1 MVKSQGYS
9 YCLATIPWFLAGVAL
24 LCLGML
30 VGVDHR
36 IEAGDDPPD
45 PRPPLPPTLQDGRK
59 DYRVP
64 NPDRAIFRGF
74 LDPKSLKRTGG
85 IVDFTPVASEKENS
99 DEYQAWHELILH
111 AWQFDSKELLDH
123 ARRDI
128 VRDELVESSREA
140 LRLELIRLDGRLV
153 QARRVEPTATLQR
166 TGIFAVYEAILEPLD
181 EPPQDWVSLVFT
193 ECPEA
198 LQDLATAPVNAWKS
212 YDHLWAS
219 GAGYFF
225 KVKPDPTLPILI
237 GKGLQVTTTPPPGP
251 DPQIPPALDRQLRIF
266 RRIENDTW
274 VARSSDRW
282 EEAVAYNRVLLHARR
297 WSTQE
302 LEEFARRDLRFAD
315 LYFDGHR
322 ELSDGR
328 RDFRGSRSYLL
339 ELVRLE
345 GRLVM
350 LRSFAATRK
359 LQQAGIDTLYEGWLI
374 PQNEPRGNPVCL
386 VFTELPEG
394 MEAGGR
400 TNYWVS
406 FAGYYFKLMRYES
419 AERSVDDPSR
429 FVVKRAPLL
438 LGRSVILRPDP
449 EAASPVSWAAF
460 SRTATVV
467 IVGLVLIALGLTWW
481 YRREDR
487 RIRDEIA
494 QQQRN
499 PFETPGKF

>member
-1 MVKSQGYS
+1 MKKAQGYS
-9 YCLATIPWFLAGVAL
+9 HCLQTFPRFVVGMAVLWLS
-24 LCLGML
+24 ML
-30 VGVDHR
+30 VGLDHR
-36 IEAGDDPPD
+36 LQAEDDPLD
-45 PRPPLPPTLQDGRK
+45 PRPPLPPTQQSSSK

-64 NPDRAIFRGF
+64 NPDRALFRGF
-74 LDPKSLKRTGG
+74 LDPKTMKRTGG

-111 AWQFDSKELLDH
+111 ARQFSSEELLAH

-128 VRDELVESSREA
+128 VRDELVESTREQ

-153 QARRVEPTATLQR
+153 QVRRVDPTATLQQM
-166 TGIFAVYEAILEPLD
+166 GISAVYEAILEPLD
-181 EPPQDWVSLVFT
+181 EPPQNRVSLVFT

-198 LQDLATAPVNAWKS
+198 LKELATVPANTWKA

-237 GKGLQVTTTPPPGP
+237 GKGIEVRTTPPAGP
-251 DPQIPPALDRQLRIF
+251 DPQVPPALDRQLRIF
-266 RRIENDTW
+266 RRIENDSW
-274 VARSSDRW
+274 VARGTDRW

-297 WSTQE
+297 WSTQD

-322 ELSDGR
+322 ELSDSR
-328 RDFRGSRSYLL
+328 RDFRGPRSYLL

-350 LRSFAATRK
+350 LRSFTATRQ
-359 LQQAGIDTLYEGWLI
+359 LQDAGIDTLYEGWLI
-374 PQNEPRGNPVCL
+374 PHNEPRGNPVCL

-394 MEAGGR
+394 MEARGR

-419 AERSVDDPSR
+419 AERDADDPSR

-438 LGRSVILRPDP
+438 LGRSVVLQPDP
-449 EAASPVSWAAF
+449 EAASPVSWTAF
-460 SRTATVV
+460 SKAATVV
-467 IVGLVLIALGLTWW
+467 VVGLVLIALGLTWW

-487 RIRDEIA
+487 RIRDEIV

-499 PFETPGKF
+499 PFDT